1 MFDLS
6 YFDVCRLFVRY
17 LLIIKHIWFVTNH
30 YFQFKNILVS
40 FVIISY
46 HFTDRDK

>member
-1 MFDLS
+1 MFELS

-17 LLIIKHIWFVTNH
+17 LLIIKVIRLVTNH

-40 FVIISY
+40 FVIN
-46 HFTDRDK
+46 RQ